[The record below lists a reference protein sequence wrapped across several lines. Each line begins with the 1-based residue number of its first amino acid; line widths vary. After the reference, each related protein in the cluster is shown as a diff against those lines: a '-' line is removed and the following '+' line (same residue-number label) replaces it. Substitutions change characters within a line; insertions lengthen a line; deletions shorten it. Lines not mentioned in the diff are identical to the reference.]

1 MTALE
6 LGERVPMSI
15 KQARENLRFDFA
27 LLQLFI
33 PLLIAGVIFAIGINR
48 RHEQDV
54 LPIGRPDPAIGTGRD
69 VRHLYGAD
77 RRARPRSYRSHTS
90 KFASDQSL
98 SKSRSAVCRRVK
110 TVAVLRGSTSGLAAA
125 IHHQSPARSIDA
137 KFLCWLPNPH
147 PRHRTAPTSHPAM
160 APARRPVSVSSCLRT

>member
-54 LPIGRPDPAIGTGRD
+54 LPIGRPDPPIGTGRD
-69 VRHLYGAD
+69 VGHRMGLTD
-77 RRARPRSYRSHTS
+77 ERARARIEVTYPNLRRITRFRSPDQP
-90 KFASDQSL
+90 FA
-98 SKSRSAVCRRVK
+98 V
-110 TVAVLRGSTSGLAAA
+110 G
-125 IHHQSPARSIDA
+125 
-137 KFLCWLPNPH
+137 
-147 PRHRTAPTSHPAM
+147 
-160 APARRPVSVSSCLRT
+160 